1 MTTIARLPAWTD
13 QAPHQIALEALQQL
27 QWSVFPLDEEKKPP
41 KTGGFH
47 PDGQPK
53 RLGWKQLQTRR
64 ASPKEVLYWQKT
76 YDPAAWAVITGT
88 ISNLVLL
95 DFDGQ
100 VGQQTRTRLGLAH
113 PHVQTGSGGHH
124 MYFQHPGWPVP
135 TLNSKS
141 SVELGKRWPGLD
153 IRADGGYAAFCG
165 SNTSG
170 PYRWLRDPTLEDLA
184 LLPEDL
190 RQFLGLLLPPEARTA
205 KESPPQPDE
214 AVKADSPCISAQTL
228 LSRAH
233 HLIQKE
239 GKGRNDTGFWLACQL
254 RDNGYAPDAAKEVLR
269 AYVEQVPQEN
279 SKGKI
284 EPYTLEEALA
294 SLTSAFHE
302 AARSAW
308 TLSSPASSSNGD
320 NGSGAPPQVGTPDGP
335 EPLPEIFINGEQLRE
350 MVDQSV
356 EAIMRRER
364 QTPSLFL
371 QSARLVRVG
380 HNELGRPLLT
390 QMGVAEVKEVLTH
403 SANFFRLKKISG
415 KEAEY
420 EKCPVSPPKELAEQI
435 LARQTQSPYLPFPA
449 LSAIVETP
457 VLRPDGS
464 ILDQPGYDRAT
475 QLYYAPGEGMQA
487 CQVPFKPTLQQREEA
502 LALLLSAVGE
512 FPYVSDADKANA
524 LGLLL
529 TPILRPAIKR
539 HVALAL
545 IDAPKQGTGKGLLSD
560 VVSIIATGSSA
571 AILTMS
577 DSDEELQK
585 LITSLLIEGATIIT
599 IDNITGRLQSRHLD
613 AVLTSDMWRGRIL
626 GVSKMTLVPQRA
638 TWLATGNNI
647 KLGGDLARRCYR
659 IRLDAKTSRPFLR
672 KDFTHSDLVTWVS
685 EHRAELVGALLTLAR
700 AWYAAGKPKYDHLPS
715 LATFSG
721 WVKIVGGTLEYAG
734 IHGFLSNLEQLYE
747 EADEDSTQ
755 WEAFLH
761 AWYQLMGDEWVP
773 LAAIMHAIN
782 TENDAGS
789 VAGSGEENEE
799 SSVAQTLP
807 EVLQIALKEKPKS
820 FGIRLGRALDKR
832 VDTCFGVENFRLEK
846 KRDAHSKTSLWRVFA
861 GSAGSDS
868 PPTRSENSS
877 NIAAILLKK
886 NTYENGGNHSPH
898 SPQNQSAQKAQKA
911 SSGLQSGV
919 SANEAGSDDA
929 SQSKK
934 VIQLPATRQEREDFD
949 L

>member
-41 KTGGFH
+41 TTGGFH

-76 YDPAAWAVITGT
+76 YDPAAWAVITGA
-88 ISNLVLL
+88 ISHLVLL

-100 VGQQTRTRLGLAH
+100 VGQQTRRQLGLAH

-124 MYFQHPGWPVP
+124 VYFPHPGWPVP

-141 SVELGKRWPGLD
+141 SAELGKRWPGLD

-165 SNTSG
+165 SNTNG
-170 PYRWLRDPTLEDLA
+170 AYRWLREPVLEDLA

-190 RQFLGLLLPPEARTA
+190 RQFLGLLVPPEARKA
-205 KESPPQPDE
+205 KEPSLQPNGQVE
-214 AVKADSPCISAQTL
+214 ADSPSLSAQTL
-228 LSRAH
+228 LSRAQ
-233 HLIQKE
+233 HLLQKE

-254 RDNGYAPDAAKEVLR
+254 RDNGYSQGAAKEVLR
-269 AYVEQVPQEN
+269 AYVEQVPHVN

-302 AARSAW
+302 AARSSW
-308 TLSSPASSSNGD
+308 TLSSPASS
-320 NGSGAPPQVGTPDGP
+320 GSGGTGPGAPAQAGTPDGP
-335 EPLPEIFINGEQLRE
+335 EPLPEIFITGEQLRE

-356 EAIMRRER
+356 DAIMRRER

-403 SANFFRLKKISG
+403 SANFFRLKKIPG

-420 EKCPVSPPKELAEQI
+420 EKCPVSPPKEIAEQI

-475 QLYYAPGEGMQA
+475 QLYYAPGEGMHA
-487 CQVPFKPTLQQREEA
+487 CRVPFKPTLQQREEA

-560 VVSIIATGSSA
+560 VVSIIATGNSA

-659 IRLDAKTSRPFLR
+659 IRLDAKTSRPFMR

-700 AWYAAGKPKYDHLPS
+700 AWYAAGKPKYDSLPS

-734 IHGFLSNLEQLYE
+734 VHGFLSNLDQLYE
-747 EADEDSTQ
+747 EADEDGTQ

-761 AWYQLMGDEWVP
+761 AWHQTMGEQWVP
-773 LAAIMHAIN
+773 LAAVVRTITAAIDGG
-782 TENDAGS
+782 E
-789 VAGSGEENEE
+789 VAGGCEENGENNLNE
-799 SSVAQTLP
+799 TLP
-807 EVLQIALKEKPKS
+807 EALQIAIKEKPKS
-820 FGIRLGRALDKR
+820 FVVRLGKALDKR

-846 KRDAHSKTSLWRVFA
+846 KRNAHNKTSLWRVLRGVA
-861 GSAGSDS
+861 GGNS
-868 PPTRSENSS
+868 PSTRSENSS
-877 NIAAILLKK
+877 NIAAILLEK
-886 NTYENGGNHSPH
+886 NHNENDWNHP
-898 SPQNQSAQKAQKA
+898 PQPPANLQGQKA
-911 SSGLQSGV
+911 SIGLRSGASPNGERSQHAPQGKKATQPPAT
-919 SANEAGSDDA
+919 ANE
-929 SQSKK
+929 
-934 VIQLPATRQEREDFD
+934 REVGE